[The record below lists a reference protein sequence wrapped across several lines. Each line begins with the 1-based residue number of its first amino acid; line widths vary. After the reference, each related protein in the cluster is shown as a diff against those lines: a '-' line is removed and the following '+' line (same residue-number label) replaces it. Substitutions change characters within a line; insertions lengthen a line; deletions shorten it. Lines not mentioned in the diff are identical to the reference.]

1 MYEGILP
8 NTLLFRQNAIRGLG
22 YRGLLM
28 PATESQTPGGRPL
41 PEPGQRGYQRCHWLV
56 GFSWMEEVGHRIH
69 EDKPRPLPL
78 KRLVEPLRSELGDR
92 TLAHKGGRELL
103 ESVRQTSRRSNERSP
118 GLTLVQPV
126 QGIRAA

>member
-8 NTLLFRQNAIRGLG
+8 NTLLFRQNAYRGLG

-56 GFSWMEEVGHRIH
+56 GFSTSCRYSVDNYGRQITDRMDRSDLESRDRLYQGE
-69 EDKPRPLPL
+69 PR
-78 KRLVEPLRSELGDR
+78 LRSLLRRDVCR
-92 TLAHKGGRELL
+92 TL
-103 ESVRQTSRRSNERSP
+103 SRSSRP
-118 GLTLVQPV
+118 PL
-126 QGIRAA
+126 